1 VSTAVA
7 GRSLTE
13 RGTAQL
19 VLWLLAL
26 SVLLAVTAGSAAASS
41 EPNPATSSA
50 GVVSAG
56 PIDVKLTRLAKV
68 TRGTALAFRHRDP
81 VMYLARQGGQVVPI
95 DARGRV
101 GAPVLDI
108 GNQIGSQREQGLLGL
123 VFSPDSRRMY
133 VYYTSESGDV
143 TLDEYRVS
151 SHRRGGVTVDASSR
165 RTLLELPHPD
175 PHHNGGQLAFG
186 RDHMLYV
193 AIGDGGGHRGDGRVQ
208 VPGGNSQ
215 SLDNLYGKI
224 VRIDPRP
231 SGARPYSIPGD
242 NPLAAGGGAP
252 EIWQYGLR
260 NPWRFSFDRATGD
273 LWIGDVGQDHWE
285 EVNVLPAGR
294 SGANFG
300 YPLLEGTH
308 PLNAPN
314 APGTVAPVYELWHR
328 SGNCAVTGGYVYRGT
343 KIRNLE
349 GMYVFAD
356 YCRGRIKALRQW
368 QGRVVSFAALK
379 CREPLISSF
388 AEDGKGELYV
398 VSQAKGVLRMDPR

>member
-1 VSTAVA
+1 V
-7 GRSLTE
+7 
-13 RGTAQL
+13 
-19 VLWLLAL
+19 
-26 SVLLAVTAGSAAASS
+26 
-41 EPNPATSSA
+41 
-50 GVVSAG
+50 
-56 PIDVKLTRLAKV
+56 
-68 TRGTALAFRHRDP
+68 
-81 VMYLARQGGQVVPI
+81 
-95 DARGRV
+95 RV
-101 GAPVLDI
+101 
-108 GNQIGSQREQGLLGL
+108 
-123 VFSPDSRRMY
+123 
-133 VYYTSESGDV
+133 
-143 TLDEYRVS
+143 DE
-151 SHRRGGVTVDASSR
+151 SSR
-165 RTLLELPHPD
+165 RTLLALPHAD

-186 RDHMLYV
+186 RDRMLYV
-193 AIGDGGGHRGDGRVQ
+193 AIGDGGGHRGGGSAQ

-231 SGARPYSIPGD
+231 SAGRPYTIPAD
-242 NPLAAGGGAP
+242 NPLVAGGGAP

-308 PLNAPN
+308 PLNALS
-314 APGTVAPVYELWHR
+314 APGTVAPVYELWHS

-343 KIRNLE
+343 RIRNLT

-379 CREPLISSF
+379 CRQPLISSF
-388 AEDGKGELYV
+388 GEDGNGELYV
-398 VSQAKGVLRMDPR
+398 ISQAKGVLRMDPR